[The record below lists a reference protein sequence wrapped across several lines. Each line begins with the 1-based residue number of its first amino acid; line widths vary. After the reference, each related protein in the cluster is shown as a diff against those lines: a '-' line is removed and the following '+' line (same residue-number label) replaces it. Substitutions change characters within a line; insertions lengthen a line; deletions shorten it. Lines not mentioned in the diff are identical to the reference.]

1 MELPQKPLQ
10 SIGESHPGII
20 WLWLLSD
27 MRSLTVTDLTDL
39 ILLTASLH
47 LLIIPLKDFLELSL
61 VKGNNIPRERDHS
74 AVKIRATNELHALE
88 KKESTCCPLQ
98 ILNLT

>member
-1 MELPQKPLQ
+1 MEVPQKPLQ
-10 SIGESHPGII
+10 SIGESHPGIT

-47 LLIIPLKDFLELSL
+47 LLIIPLNDFLSL
-61 VKGNNIPRERDHS
+61 VKGNNIPREMDHL
-74 AVKIRATNELHALE
+74 AVKAKATNELRALG
-88 KKESTCCPLQ
+88 KKEAHVVPCRF
-98 ILNLT
+98 

>member
-1 MELPQKPLQ
+1 
-10 SIGESHPGII
+10 
-20 WLWLLSD
+20 

-61 VKGNNIPRERDHS
+61 VRGNNIPRERDHS
-74 AVKIRATNELHALE
+74 AVKARATNEPHALE

>member
-1 MELPQKPLQ
+1 
-10 SIGESHPGII
+10 
-20 WLWLLSD
+20 

-39 ILLTASLH
+39 ILLTISLQ

-74 AVKIRATNELHALE
+74 AVEAKATNELHALG
-88 KKESTCCPLQ
+88 KKESTCCPL
-98 ILNLT
+98 